1 MRWIHIFKSLF
12 EKPRPITYYE
22 LNESIAR
29 TLEAVED
36 NPESDTDNLTERLH
50 KGNVS

>member
-22 LNESIAR
+22 LNETIAR

-36 NPESDTDNLTERLH
+36 NPESDDMTERLH